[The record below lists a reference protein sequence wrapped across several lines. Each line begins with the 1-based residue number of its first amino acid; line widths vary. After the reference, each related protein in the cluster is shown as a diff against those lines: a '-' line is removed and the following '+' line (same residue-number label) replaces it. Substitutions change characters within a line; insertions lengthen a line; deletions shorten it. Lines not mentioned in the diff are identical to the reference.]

1 MDIDDIRAMLTKFRK
16 KCMDETKTNLET
28 IEDTEFGIF
37 PEEESL
43 KCYFKC
49 VFEKFHMM
57 DKDGKIKYNIL
68 KKAIPDV
75 YKEIGNE
82 MVDSCK
88 HIDSENKCEKSFMFM
103 KCMYNVNPWNAEI
116 VFSQKNVFFFRFPGI
131 YCSVIVVNHS
141 DERHQLSMKVTY
153 ASQNATMNTSS
164 S

>member
-1 MDIDDIRAMLTKFRK
+1 MRSAGIFVILICSLSLRLVFVHGGMDIDEIRAMLTKFRK

-28 IEDTEFGIF
+28 IEDTEFGVF
-37 PEEESL
+37 PEDESL

-82 MVDSCK
+82 MIDSCK
-88 HIDSENKCEKSFMFM
+88 HIDSQNKCEKTFMFM
-103 KCMYNVNPWNAEI
+103 KCMYNVNPWAYI
-116 VFSQKNVFFFRFPGI
+116 AP
-131 YCSVIVVNHS
+131 
-141 DERHQLSMKVTY
+141 
-153 ASQNATMNTSS
+153 
-164 S
+164 